1 MKILVVDDEEIVL
14 GSCQRVLSAE
24 GFDVILSNSADSAL
38 DILKT
43 ENPELLLVDVKMPG
57 RDGLSLVAELKEKSP
72 GIAIIVMSGYP
83 TPATISQVVKNG
95 AACFIPKPFTP
106 DELIGIIRQV
116 IPEKTKDV
124 KNENSDH

>member
-38 DILKT
+38 EILKT

-83 TPATISQVVKNG
+83 TPATISQAVKKG
-95 AACFIPKPFTP
+95 AACLIPKPFTP

-116 IPEKTKDV
+116 ILEKTKDV